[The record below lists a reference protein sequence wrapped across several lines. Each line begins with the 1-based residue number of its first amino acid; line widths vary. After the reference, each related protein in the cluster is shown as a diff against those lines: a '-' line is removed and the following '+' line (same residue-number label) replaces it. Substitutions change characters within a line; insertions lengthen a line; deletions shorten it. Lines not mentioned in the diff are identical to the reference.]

1 MKIECPISAGELLDK
16 ISILKIKKQK
26 INDLNK
32 QFNIKHE
39 LNSLLTILDS
49 LDYDEKEVNRH
60 LQQKFSWELDKSTPT
75 SWRIGDGTAPIYN
88 YIYWIYAGF
97 TENDFFRSNQIREGM
112 ITRDEALKLI
122 YEENKPRYNSLKWYL
137 KIIGLDYESTI
148 KRINSMPRMY
158 NYNKTI

>member
-49 LDYDEKEVNRH
+49 LDYDEKEVKGFLIKLEKVNTILWNVEDNLRE
-60 LQQKFSWELDKSTPT
+60 LEKNKKFDTSFVELARKVYLLNDERFSYKNQVNAFFNSEIIETKS
-75 SWRIGDGTAPIYN
+75 YKK
-88 YIYWIYAGF
+88 Y
-97 TENDFFRSNQIREGM
+97 
-112 ITRDEALKLI
+112 
-122 YEENKPRYNSLKWYL
+122 
-137 KIIGLDYESTI
+137 
-148 KRINSMPRMY
+148 
-158 NYNKTI
+158 